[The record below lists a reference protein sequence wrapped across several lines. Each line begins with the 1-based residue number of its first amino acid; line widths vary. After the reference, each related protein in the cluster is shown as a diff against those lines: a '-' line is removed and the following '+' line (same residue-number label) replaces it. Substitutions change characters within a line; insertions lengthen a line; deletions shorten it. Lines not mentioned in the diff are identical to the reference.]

1 MIPMIQ
7 QAVTMGYTAV
17 QILKYISTK
26 FKSAAPGIA
35 NARQQGYSDEDIL
48 KFIGGKIK
56 PKNQK
61 KVDGQLSAQERYM
74 KASGLKTKEEREDTR
89 NKFIS
94 GALGVGATAL
104 GAYNMYKNY
113 GGIMNSL
120 TSVLGQAGNNPQ
132 TNVIPQNPSPPTT
145 PTNPPIP
152 GAPINPPAGMPQSP
166 GQMATPQTPMPGPQ
180 IGQQIAQGVQ
190 QPIED
195 AMQPT
200 TQSEMGQAAQAIP
213 QPQQPGQQLPSIFEE
228 LTKNVDVQ
236 SLSPEKVK
244 QLQFVKT
251 ISDKL
256 EQEGKPITD
265 PAFQGVAKKI
275 NSILQGKPG
284 TVIEETARV
293 AGTQIQKHPATVE
306 NVKKYADIWK
316 QSKEK
321 DPNFPHSLEKILQ
334 TNLDI
339 DKESAKKMAKA
350 FGGESEVSKQPIA
363 PKEPEITSVDAAP
376 IAKPL
381 SKGSEV
387 ITPTGDIARIDD
399 LPGKTAKV
407 DVDGTKQVHATDD
420 LIPIPDNSKEIGD
433 LYQELIDTIPE
444 GNKSRV
450 YDAIGYDPQRNA
462 IKYTY
467 HDGKSYIIDDV
478 PEEIAKEIANSGY
491 LAKTSGG
498 NYMGFYYKGNPSIG
512 AGMSVLINDLQKL
525 RGGKGKEYSYKF
537 EELYSQHRL
546 PKNILKERSEQGK
559 LRAREEKAK
568 KKRSTP

>member
-1 MIPMIQ
+1 VNPIT
-7 QAVTMGYTAV
+7 QALRAGHSAQKILEYLSGTNAGLASKIASALGMGYSAKAV
-17 QILKYISTK
+17 LDFVFKAGKSVSNVLQNPSKEETSLYKRADYIE
-26 FKSAAPGIA
+26 P
-35 NARQQGYSDEDIL
+35 
-48 KFIGGKIK
+48 
-56 PKNQK
+56 
-61 KVDGQLSAQERYM
+61 
-74 KASGLKTKEEREDTR
+74 GLKRSLMTGGALLGGL
-89 NKFIS
+89 
-94 GALGVGATAL
+94 GALGARGATAL
-104 GAYNMYKNY
+104 GPE
-113 GGIMNSL
+113 IE
-120 TSVLGQAGNNPQ
+120 VLGPEIEGLGGSMLSAGD
-132 TNVIPQNPSPPTT
+132 TT
-145 PTNPPIP
+145 PPLP
-152 GAPINPPAGMPQSP
+152 GAPVNPAAGMPQSP
-166 GQMATPQTPMPGPQ
+166 GQMATPQTPMLGPQ

-190 QPIED
+190 QPVQQ
-195 AMQPT
+195 AMQPA
-200 TQSEMGQAAQAIP
+200 TQAEMGQAAQAMP
-213 QPQQPGQQLPSIFEE
+213 QPGQQLPSVFEE
-228 LTKNVDVQ
+228 LTKNVDVK

-275 NSILQGKPG
+275 KSILQGKPG
-284 TVIEETARV
+284 TVIEETARI
-293 AGTQIQKHPATVE
+293 AGTQPQ
-306 NVKKYADIWK
+306 
-316 QSKEK
+316 
-321 DPNFPHSLEKILQ
+321 
-334 TNLDI
+334 
-339 DKESAKKMAKA
+339 
-350 FGGESEVSKQPIA
+350 QPIVQPQE
-363 PKEPEITSVDAAP
+363 PKITSVDAPP

-387 ITPTGDIARIDD
+387 ITTTGDIAIIDD

-420 LIPIPDNSKEIGD
+420 LIPIPDNSEEIGD
-433 LYQELIDTIPE
+433 IYQKLIDKTPE
-444 GNKSRV
+444 GHKSRV

-546 PKNILKERSEQGK
+546 PKNILKERSEKEK

-568 KKRSTP
+568 KKRSAPRS